1 MQTITQHQLRAIAPG
16 RLNVS
21 WIIKS
26 SNIKILK
33 RTELPADWVPWP
45 MSSWRQVQSGG
56 KEGAGPDTLN
66 DRFCSCLQL
75 SSIQLIKKI
84 LTRNLP

>member
-1 MQTITQHQLRAIAPG
+1 MFPG
-16 RLNVS
+16 K
-21 WIIKS
+21 KS

-33 RTELPADWVPWP
+33 QTELPADWVPWP

-66 DRFCSCLQL
+66 DHFCSHLQL
-75 SSIQLIKKI
+75 SSIQLIENI
-84 LTRNLP
+84 LKRKSSLNVYQTQL